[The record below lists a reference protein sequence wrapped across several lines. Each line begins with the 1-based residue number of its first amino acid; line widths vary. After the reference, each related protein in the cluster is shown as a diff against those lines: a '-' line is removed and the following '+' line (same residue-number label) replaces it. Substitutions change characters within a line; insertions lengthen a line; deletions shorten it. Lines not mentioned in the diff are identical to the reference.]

1 MLSKTISKELPGP
14 DSSSTKRQVTPFLYI
29 DSHPYGPTLM
39 QGFGMRTA
47 AKRSRI
53 IFLKGIVFSYFRGS
67 EKIVCPINQTV
78 NGGIIRFEQI
88 ILTYFLTMTLPLA

>member
-39 QGFGMRTA
+39 QGFGMRTV

-53 IFLKGIVFSYFRGS
+53 IFLKGIVFTYCRGS
-67 EKIVCPINQTV
+67 EKWYV
-78 NGGIIRFEQI
+78 
-88 ILTYFLTMTLPLA
+88 PLIKQLMGNNTF